1 MIKDANVV
9 DLLDPVLFKHV
20 NESLGFKK
28 FTAVQET
35 AIKHF
40 LNKFD
45 CIVQAP
51 TGSGKTLA
59 YLLPMLQ
66 ILNSKRSKADDD
78 RCEVLAI
85 ILAPSRELVTQIS
98 NVLRPMAE
106 KFDYN
111 VIKLIGGGGT
121 KVTKEKAFQKQCIVV
136 GTPVRLEHTITKF
149 PHLKPS
155 FRALEMLIVDEAD
168 RFADQEFKTSVSTI
182 LSCIPKQRHTGLF
195 SATQAKEVEE
205 LLKFGLRNPV
215 RINVAS
221 DGAIK
226 VGESMDDIKQETQTE
241 VAPKELENYY
251 TCVPA
256 DQKLLA
262 LINFLNENPNSK
274 VLVFVCSSAA
284 VDYFNDILP
293 HLIQKTKRQ
302 FLAVHRRKYSK
313 RQKIIDTFRKSKKAV
328 LLCTDLMARGLD
340 ITDID
345 WVFQYDI
352 PKQSSW
358 FVHRSGRTAR
368 SGRVGKAVVLLTQEE
383 EAYVEFMQNY
393 EHIQLFKHKINGL
406 NETAAV
412 ELREKVRK
420 IAVTDRR
427 ILLNGTRAFVS
438 FIEAY
443 VKHDCQIVCKLKD
456 QDIAGIAHSFGLLR
470 LPLMRELRGRTDLK
484 NFEKAEITTSN
495 IAFKDPKKEAVRL
508 EKQKE
513 KREAQSVEKEK
524 QVAKEKQRTENPSK
538 RQIKRKFAEAKDVGN
553 LDDPMQKPKK
563 LKKTRKEVEWQ
574 ELQSDERLLKGYK
587 KGKISKSE
595 LNERL

>member
-1 MIKDANVV
+1 MIKDANVA
-9 DLLDPVLFKHV
+9 DLLDPVLFKHI
-20 NESLGFKK
+20 NEVLGFKK

-59 YLLPMLQ
+59 YLLPLLQ
-66 ILNSKRSKADDD
+66 ILNAKRSKVEDG

-136 GTPVRLEHTITKF
+136 GTPVRLEHTITNF

-226 VGESMDDIKQETQTE
+226 VGESMDDIKQEVQTE
-241 VAPKELENYY
+241 VAPKELQNYY

-262 LINFLNENPNSK
+262 LVNFLNKNPNSK
-274 VLVFVCSSAA
+274 ILVFVCSSAA
-284 VDYFNDILP
+284 VDYLNDILP

-313 RQKIIDTFRKSKKAV
+313 RQKIIDTFRKSKKSRFV
-328 LLCTDLMARGLD
+328 VHRPDG
-340 ITDID
+340 
-345 WVFQYDI
+345 
-352 PKQSSW
+352 SW
-358 FVHRSGRTAR
+358 FGYHGHRLGFPIRHSETIDGRTAR

-393 EHIQLFKHKINGL
+393 EHIQLFEHKIDGL

-456 QDIAGIAHSFGLLR
+456 QDIAGVAHSFGLLR

-513 KREAQSVEKEK
+513 KREAQGAEKEK
-524 QVAKEKQRTENPSK
+524 QVAIEKQRVENPSK
-538 RQIKRKFAEAKDVGN
+538 RQIKRKFAESKGVEN
-553 LDDPMQKPKK
+553 LDDPMLKPKK
-563 LKKTRKEVEWQ
+563 IEEN
-574 ELQSDERLLKGYK
+574 SKGGRMARTAK
-587 KGKISKSE
+587 
-595 LNERL
+595 